1 MIEMEIIGVYR
12 LQIKGK
18 VTLGEEAIKRLGIEA
33 GDKVVEYLDEDMGRV
48 IIEKWKKQE
57 QQ

>member
-1 MIEMEIIGVYR
+1 MIEMEIIGVYK

-18 VTLGEEAIKRLGIEA
+18 VTLGEEAIKRLGIEV
-33 GDKVVEYLDEDMGRV
+33 GDKVVEYLDEDTGRV